1 MKAINLTLNIAKV
14 VQTLVPL
21 LTMACTVLTAHLA
34 HGAGFQIPNQSLRAI
49 GIAGAN
55 IAYTPGPDSAYYNPA
70 NLSLLEDRW
79 AVETSL
85 TTLWLPE
92 ITYQDNR
99 DQSLDGTS
107 DFELFFLPQ
116 IHLASKEYSDFRLG
130 FALTYPYGLAKSW
143 DQPYPAATARH
154 FSLFVAEANPSLSYA
169 VSDALSLAAGLR
181 LIYSEGEVDNGV
193 TNPPFAAL
201 NPLTKLDRDISAD
214 DFGAGYNLATTYSP
228 LPQWRLAATY
238 RSKVDLELAGDASL
252 IALAGTIPVAAYN
265 GAGELP
271 LTLPAVFSLATS
283 YSFADLTVEVA
294 WSRTFWSD
302 IQELDFTYDQ
312 SFPNPPFDVFD
323 QPVIK
328 NWQDSDALRFGIT
341 YTLSERFTTTLGF
354 AIDDTPIPEETLGFE
369 LPDSD
374 AYMYGLGFQYR
385 KSDRL
390 TMGISYMYYH
400 TTSRTVSS
408 RPVAGL
414 PGIDGE
420 FSDGGAHAVTVGAIT
435 SF

>member
-1 MKAINLTLNIAKV
+1 MPCKIRA
-14 VQTLVPL
+14 PL
-21 LTMACTVLTAHLA
+21 LLLILACALLSAHSA
-34 HGAGFQIPNQSLRAI
+34 FCAGFQIPNQSLRAI

-70 NLSLLEDRW
+70 NMSFLEDRW
-79 AVETSL
+79 AIETSL

-92 ITYQDNR
+92 INYKDNR

-116 IHLASKEYSDFRLG
+116 IHLASKEYSDFRFG

-154 FSLFVAEANPSLSYA
+154 FSLFVAEANPSLAYA
-169 VSDALSLAAGLR
+169 VSDTFSLAAGIR
-181 LIYSEGEVDNGV
+181 FIYSEGEVENGV

-201 NPLTKLDRDISAD
+201 NPLTKLDRDVSAD
-214 DFGAGYNLATTYSP
+214 DFAAGYNLAATFRP

-238 RSKVDLELAGDASL
+238 RSQVDLELAGDASL
-252 IALAGTIPVAAYN
+252 IALAGTIPIASYQ
-265 GAGELP
+265 GGGQLP
-271 LTLPAVFSLATS
+271 LTLPAVFSLASS
-283 YSFADLTVEVA
+283 YSFADLTVEIA
-294 WSRTFWSD
+294 WSRTFWSE
-302 IQELDFTYDQ
+302 IRELDFSYDQ
-312 SFPNPPFDVFD
+312 SFLGTAFDGFD
-323 QPVIK
+323 RPVRK
-328 NWQDSDALRFGIT
+328 EWRDSDALRFGIT

-354 AIDDTPIPEETLGFE
+354 AIDNTPIPEDTLGFE

-374 AYMYGLGFQYR
+374 AYMYGLGFQYK

-390 TMGISYMYYH
+390 TMGISYMYYQ
-400 TTSRTVSS
+400 TTSRTVSNL
-408 RPVAGL
+408 PVAGL

-420 FSDGGAHAVTVGAIT
+420 FSDGGAHAVTVGVIT